1 MAVGSTGTSGFATT
15 NDVVVVVVAVV
26 ASVPCNAAAA
36 AAAAAVA
43 TALDCA
49 LALDG
54 ATGAVARWKEEL
66 DEVNDEEDEE
76 DNCARYDEEDDDDDD
91 DDDDNNNEEEVAL
104 EVEDADDGEYSMQV
118 RLSTGFMPTLQPRH
132 FPQGLRRCFER
143 TFSALRMFSRVQAGW
158 QRMVLMVA

>member
-1 MAVGSTGTSGFATT
+1 MFTASIMAVGSTGTSGFATT

-54 ATGAVARWKEEL
+54 ATGAVARWKEEF

-91 DDDDNNNEEEVAL
+91 DDDDNNEEEEVAL
-104 EVEDADDGEYSMQV
+104 EVEDADDGGVSVDPEPATEV
-118 RLSTGFMPTLQPRH
+118 TRRLRTREKDKRQ
-132 FPQGLRRCFER
+132 ER
-143 TFSALRMFSRVQAGW
+143 NKNDRTHALRALRIAPTTH
-158 QRMVLMVA
+158 